1 MITPSLVSIT
11 VIAANYRIKGHIWV
25 RSKGIPHSSPTLS
38 GAPFI
43 WENENNV
50 WRKRDAK
57 RSVMFGCRWGRK
69 GKNETAYNLLIYIA
83 QKKENMTYD
92 QVKKS
97 FYRINAK
104 TLKKLCTPCDSVAY
118 RTIFLFSSNN
128 QLRSSWCEVLF
139 NKGCCCCC

>member
-25 RSKGIPHSSPTLS
+25 RSKGIPHSSPTPS

-83 QKKENMTYD
+83 QKKENMTYN
-92 QVKKS
+92 QVKKKV
-97 FYRINAK
+97 FTGLMQK
-104 TLKKLCTPCDSVAY
+104 PLKNSVHPV
-118 RTIFLFSSNN
+118 I
-128 QLRSSWCEVLF
+128 Q
-139 NKGCCCCC
+139 

>member
-69 GKNETAYNLLIYIA
+69 GTNETAYNLLIPYIL
-83 QKKENMTYD
+83 
-92 QVKKS
+92 
-97 FYRINAK
+97 
-104 TLKKLCTPCDSVAY
+104 LKKREDDIQSSEKKVFTGLIQKPLKNSVHPV
-118 RTIFLFSSNN
+118 I
-128 QLRSSWCEVLF
+128 Q
-139 NKGCCCCC
+139 